1 MLHRRR
7 GLPTLTAVLAAG
19 LFLAGCTHTDPGDAA
34 GERLRREVRDSS
46 GFRQARAA
54 EYLGEDMGAF
64 PADSSDPKVRIV
76 QLRVRYAG
84 GDFSAAD
91 VVRRAALNT
100 GAPEQLHALETS
112 AKLGL
117 KFAPDELEAIR
128 RIALADR
135 PYFAGYANW
144 ILAANGDAEAVRRL
158 DGWIVQGGKAAAIS
172 AYAAGYLPTPPPG
185 REAALKRKLESGT
198 PAEQAF
204 SLWSLARHGMVDAAT
219 AWKKFESW
227 SGKAGLC
234 RFALLA
240 VGEAG
245 TEADVPRLVKLLDSG
260 EPEVANAAAA
270 AILNIRRRGARGA
283 TSPECGFEKK
293 QP

>member
-7 GLPTLTAVLAAG
+7 GLPALTGVFAAG
-19 LFLAGCTHTDPGDAA
+19 LLLAGCAHTDPGDAA
-34 GERLRREVRDSS
+34 KERLRREVRDSS
-46 GFRQARAA
+46 GLRQAKAA

-64 PADSSDPKVRIV
+64 PADSPDPKVRIV

-84 GDFSAAD
+84 GDISAAE
-91 VVRRAALNT
+91 VVERAALSS

-117 KFAPDELEAIR
+117 KFKADELEAIR
-128 RIALADR
+128 RIALSGR

-158 DGWIVQGGKAAAIS
+158 DGWIEQGGKDGAIS
-172 AYAAGYLPTPPPG
+172 AYGAGYLPKPPPG
-185 REAALKRKLESGT
+185 REAALKRRLESGT
-198 PAEQAF
+198 AAEQAF
-204 SLWSLARHGMVDAAT
+204 SLWSLARHGMVDAAA
-219 AWKKFESW
+219 AWKKFETW
-227 SGKAGLC
+227 NGKAGLC

-245 TEADVPRLVKLLDSG
+245 TEADVPRLVKLLDHK

-270 AILNIRRRGARGA
+270 AILNIRRKNRLD
-283 TSPECGFEKK
+283 K
-293 QP
+293 QQP